1 MENQGRRV
9 RIYLME
15 SARSHGHS
23 LRQEILGYLRKHGA
37 MGATVFRGIEGFGP
51 HHRLHSD
58 TIEVLMLDLPIVI
71 EWVDTPERV
80 AQLLPQIRAL
90 VGEALIVVDTVEIIQ
105 HASGT
110 LQPFDDR
117 QTVETV
123 MTRQPATVLPETPV
137 QQLAALLVERNYRAL
152 PVVDPAGKLVGLVT
166 NGDLIE
172 RGSLGLRAEL
182 LHLLDPQ
189 ALGQLLA
196 KLAESGRTAA
206 DVMTADVVTVTPGTS
221 LADAAH
227 LMALKRLKRL
237 PVVDAEGRLM
247 GIVARVD
254 VLRAATAGAGAQPVD
269 AETEVPA
276 ASPGATVAEVMTT
289 QAPTVAANA
298 GLPEVIEAVVSTR
311 LNRAVVVDEERRPLG
326 VVTDAELLRRLDP
339 AALPGLARLLMGK
352 LPFVRLSDAEREQL
366 RFAQGTRAAELMLTP
381 VLTVRGETPALE
393 AASLMLQRRYK
404 ILPVVDA
411 EGRLIGLLDR
421 ADLLRAV
428 ARR

>member
-1 MENQGRRV
+1 
-9 RIYLME
+9 
-15 SARSHGHS
+15 
-23 LRQEILGYLRKHGA
+23 
-37 MGATVFRGIEGFGP
+37 
-51 HHRLHSD
+51 
-58 TIEVLMLDLPIVI
+58 
-71 EWVDTPERV
+71 
-80 AQLLPQIRAL
+80 
-90 VGEALIVVDTVEIIQ
+90 
-105 HASGT
+105 
-110 LQPFDDR
+110 
-117 QTVETV
+117 
-123 MTRQPATVLPETPV
+123 V

-326 VVTDAELLRRLDP
+326 VVTDAELLGRLDP